1 MESRESMKRL
11 KRWLAIILMGAV
23 AHLLMPWSVHAQRT
37 EEEQKAEDVQQ
48 QAEEAQK
55 ALELFLREQRVVF
68 RQGEGALEL
77 GLFYSLDTK
86 DSFLRSAEGRVFVA
100 KLTKRTIL
108 PILTLRYALVNDLE
122 LDIIAPFYGYS
133 ELETDLGGAH
143 QRISDSGPTDITGL
157 VRYQLWHERGPIPDV
172 ILDVRGQSRAGGNDL
187 LGTGYWTVG
196 GGITLVKTLDP
207 VVFFGRLGYTY
218 TLERGGLD
226 PGNEIAFLSGTGF
239 SLNDRVSFTM
249 QVNGIFTGD
258 AKLNGRTVNHSNLE
272 SISLQLGAT
281 VQVTKYWFVE
291 PFVSLGLSDDAP
303 DVALG
308 INVVRIRLPIFRRS
322 QKVS

>member
-1 MESRESMKRL
+1 MKRL

-23 AHLLMPWSVHAQRT
+23 AHLLMPCSVHAQRT

-68 RQGEGALEL
+68 KQGEGAFEL

-86 DSFLRSAEGRVFVA
+86 ETFLRSAEGSVFVA

-108 PILTLRYALVNDLE
+108 PVLTLRYGLVNDLE

-157 VRYQLWHERGPIPDV
+157 VRYQLWRERGSSPDV
-172 ILDVRGQSRAGGNDL
+172 ILDVRGQSRTGGNDL
-187 LGTGYWTVG
+187 LGLDPGYWTVG

-218 TLERGGLD
+218 TLERGEID

-249 QVNGIFTGD
+249 QVNGTFTD
-258 AKLNGRTVNHSNLE
+258 NAKLNGRTISRSSLE

-281 VQVTKYWFVE
+281 VQVAKYWFVE
-291 PFVSLGLSDDAP
+291 PFVSLGLSDDAA

-308 INVVRIRLPIFRRS
+308 INVVRIRLPLFRRS